1 MSNSSAFSGLICGA
15 FFSVFLTLAVSVA
28 FAGDARSTAAQ
39 SVSADRVQDSPTKP
53 AQMKRLAPPPSA
65 PRYKCE
71 DDECVC
77 KGVLD
82 CKSLIDSG
90 FCKGKD
96 FWQDDKDPS
105 VGGCG

>member
-1 MSNSSAFSGLICGA
+1 MSKSSACNGVFPVMLFAALLAI
-15 FFSVFLTLAVSVA
+15 SVSMA
-28 FAGDARSTAAQ
+28 FADDVRSPVAQ
-39 SVSADRVQDSPTKP
+39 DVSAGRAQGAPTKP
-53 AQMKRLAPPPSA
+53 ARVKRLTAPPRE

-71 DDECVC
+71 DGECVC

-90 FCKGKD
+90 FCKGKN
-96 FWQDDKDPS
+96 FWQDADDPS

>member
-1 MSNSSAFSGLICGA
+1 MSNSSAFSGLFCGA
-15 FFSVFLTLAVSVA
+15 LFATFLALTVSVA
-28 FAGDARSTAAQ
+28 SAGDAPATGLQ
-39 SVSADRVQDSPTKP
+39 SASAGRVQGAPAKP
-53 AQMKRLAPPPSA
+53 SRPKRLTLPPKA

-71 DDECVC
+71 DGECVC

-90 FCKGKD
+90 FCKGKE
-96 FWQDDKDPS
+96 FWQDGDDPS